1 MNTNPKASHKKK
13 EHKGK
18 APRTHN
24 QGHVRQK
31 LTHGSQRYQFGG
43 GDRRSRRQKK
53 IVQKITICERFESSA
68 QCILKARNLSVIK
81 VKYVFQ

>member
-1 MNTNPKASHKKK
+1 MIDEYEPESKSQKK

-43 GDRRSRRQKK
+43 GDRRSRRQKN
-53 IVQKITICERFESSA
+53 SSKNNH
-68 QCILKARNLSVIK
+68 L
-81 VKYVFQ
+81 

>member
-1 MNTNPKASHKKK
+1 MIDEYEPESKSQKK

-53 IVQKITICERFESSA
+53 
-68 QCILKARNLSVIK
+68 
-81 VKYVFQ
+81 